1 MISYK
6 NDTRWYIIFVYF
18 LIMRIKMILKKI
30 INFYNFINSFN
41 KNKSNF
47 SKKNNIFHNFHSGTF
62 RNKYVEVQ
70 NVKILVNVPTLRGVK
85 KM

>member
-1 MISYK
+1 M
-6 NDTRWYIIFVYF
+6 FQ
-18 LIMRIKMILKKI
+18 L
-30 INFYNFINSFN
+30 

-70 NVKILVNVPTLRGVK
+70 NVKIEMNVPTLNAVK
-85 KM
+85 KI

>member
-1 MISYK
+1 
-6 NDTRWYIIFVYF
+6 
-18 LIMRIKMILKKI
+18 MRIKMILKKI

-47 SKKNNIFHNFHSGTF
+47 SKKNNLFHNNHSGTF

-70 NVKILVNVPTLRGVK
+70 NVKILVYIPTLRAGK
-85 KM
+85 KI

>member
-1 MISYK
+1 
-6 NDTRWYIIFVYF
+6 
-18 LIMRIKMILKKI
+18 MRIKMILKNE
-30 INFYNFINSFN
+30 INFYNFKNGSI

-47 SKKNNIFHNFHSGTF
+47 SKKNNLFHNNHSGTF

-70 NVKILVNVPTLRGVK
+70 NVKILVNVPTFRAGK